1 MIYLLSTCQ
10 WSDDR
15 LRDYKQDNG
24 YKLFMCNHIS
34 DVKMYKTDTLGYM
47 YVHANCIPETRQSA
61 DRYNTWVLMDS
72 TGYLKSGGCTCVADD
87 GSCKHVVALLF
98 ALSYFVSRHTDRHT
112 LVGTDTI
119 CAWDKPKQETR
130 PSKIAEL
137 EYFSKK
143 SDMKHTFNPVKQ
155 RETHASKRDLQLKV
169 YDLCKG
175 SSAGFLKLVDPP
187 SDESE
192 SDEETPEY
200 FSDMLRG
207 FSDSD
212 DIMEYLHNKHDNT
225 YIYNVE
231 QGTIGQRDNPEWQKH
246 RKCRI
251 TASVISN
258 IMKCNFDQL
267 SSNHYLVKNCLGT
280 SISFRS
286 DATEFGIKMEKVA
299 KTQYFDMFKAQ
310 HKKCSF
316 KECGL
321 FVSKASPFLG
331 ASPDGVVKCKCCGT
345 RLVEIKCT
353 FKYADKTPMEV
364 ANLQTY
370 HVQNINGEIKLKP
383 SSPWYYQIQTQLGVC
398 GRDIC
403 DFVLFTSKAIS
414 VETVKFDPDFYK
426 QIVDRSHAFFDIV
439 FQNYFN

>member
-1 MIYLLSTCQ
+1 MAINFKNYSVQELRSYLQSRLIAATKFNKRKLIELAEYAHDLKLEIIEEDDYTDLYVSEVKDWTVDLRGVPSVETGDIMIYLPSTCQ

-24 YKLFMCNHIS
+24 YKFQ
-34 DVKMYKTDTLGYM
+34 
-47 YVHANCIPETRQSA
+47 R
-61 DRYNTWVLMDS
+61 
-72 TGYLKSGGCTCVADD
+72 DD
-87 GSCKHVVALLF
+87 GSCKQVVALLF
-98 ALSYFVSRHTDRHT
+98 ALSSFVSRHTDRHT

-137 EYFSKK
+137 EYLSKK
-143 SDMKHTFNPVKQ
+143 SDIKHTFNPVKQ

-175 SSAGFLKLVDPP
+175 SSAGFLQIVDPP

-192 SDEETPEY
+192 SDEETAEY
-200 FSDMLRG
+200 FSDILRG
-207 FSDSD
+207 FSESD
-212 DIMEYLHNKHDNT
+212 DILECLHNKHDNA

-231 QGTIGQRDNPEWQKH
+231 Q
-246 RKCRI
+246 
-251 TASVISN
+251 
-258 IMKCNFDQL
+258 
-267 SSNHYLVKNCLGT
+267 
-280 SISFRS
+280 

-299 KTQYFDMFKAQ
+299 KTQYFDRFKTH
-310 HKKCSF
+310 HKKSSF
-316 KECGL
+316 KDCGL

-370 HVQNINGEIKLKP
+370 HVQNINGEIKLKRLHHG
-383 SSPWYYQIQTQLGVC
+383 TT
-398 GRDIC
+398 R
-403 DFVLFTSKAIS
+403 F
-414 VETVKFDPDFYK
+414 
-426 QIVDRSHAFFDIV
+426 RH
-439 FQNYFN
+439 N

>member
-1 MIYLLSTCQ
+1 MAINFKNYSVQELRSYLQSRLIAATKFNKRKLIELAEYAHDLKLEIIEEDDYKDLCKERRRISTKEGQSHYVIDVSEVKDWTVDLRGVPSVETGDIMIYLLSTCQ

-24 YKLFMCNHIS
+24 YKLYMCNHIS
-34 DVKMYKTDTLGYM
+34 DVKLYKTDTLGYM
-47 YVHANCIPETRQSA
+47 YVHANCLPETRQSA
-61 DRYNTWVLMDS
+61 DPYNTW
-72 TGYLKSGGCTCVADD
+72 
-87 GSCKHVVALLF
+87 
-98 ALSYFVSRHTDRHT
+98 
-112 LVGTDTI
+112 
-119 CAWDKPKQETR
+119 
-130 PSKIAEL
+130 
-137 EYFSKK
+137 
-143 SDMKHTFNPVKQ
+143 
-155 RETHASKRDLQLKV
+155 V

-192 SDEETPEY
+192 SDEETAEY

-207 FSDSD
+207 LSESD
-212 DIMEYLHNKHDNT
+212 DILECLHNKHDNA

-267 SSNHYLVKNCLGT
+267 SSNHYLVKNFLGT

-299 KTQYFDMFKAQ
+299 KTQYFDRFKTQ
-310 HKKCSF
+310 HKKSSF
-316 KECGL
+316 KDCGL

-370 HVQNINGEIKLKP
+370 HVQNINGEIKLKT

-414 VETVKFDPDFYK
+414 VET
-426 QIVDRSHAFFDIV
+426 
-439 FQNYFN
+439 